1 MLDHVVVLSER
12 HLRHLLLSYMKY
24 YNGARTQCGNSAAR
38 RKNRCRLVDIIA
50 LASQS
55 EILLTHSNRLVDED
69 DPCFQRNTPVQIL
82 DVVVHQSDASGS
94 DEMPDGFRRI
104 RAVNE

>member
-1 MLDHVVVLSER
+1 MDVPDPPSC
-12 HLRHLLLSYMKY
+12 
-24 YNGARTQCGNSAAR
+24 NGMTGSAKRTFARSAISA
-38 RKNRCRLVDIIA
+38 KCQELT

-55 EILLTHSNRLVDED
+55 EIPVTHSNRLAGED
-69 DPCFQRNTPVQIL
+69 DPCFQRNAPVQVL

-94 DEMPDGFRRI
+94 DEMPDSFWRI